1 MTAAPL
7 ASTRPLPGLVIDARV
22 WLVLSWVGV
31 TAFAAMLG
39 LLLMDGR
46 WYELRI
52 AACFFL
58 PLVAFLLM
66 PHRLPNLVMALATGC
81 FLVSAAGW
89 ALDWYG
95 RFWWFDIVL
104 HTINPLLIMTGVM
117 FMLWKADLLA
127 HAPRKGRFVLWS
139 TGIGLALGILWE
151 LFEFTYLPLTWP
163 DTILD
168 VVMNTAGAAL
178 GGWFAIWLIDSRG
191 LPPEGHRRLAA
202 LRARALARRVPVP
215 VRDR

>member
-1 MTAAPL
+1 MTALPRP
-7 ASTRPLPGLVIDARV
+7 ASIRPLPGSVIDARGWIV
-22 WLVLSWVGV
+22 MSWAGV
-31 TAFAAMLG
+31 AGFAVFLAA
-39 LLLMDGR
+39 LLLDER
-46 WYELRI
+46 WFELRI

-58 PLVAFLLM
+58 PLLILKLV
-66 PHRLPNLVMALATGC
+66 PHGLPNLVMALVTGC
-81 FLVSAAGW
+81 FVLSAAGW

-95 RFWWFDIVL
+95 RFWWFDVVL
-104 HTINPLLIMTGVM
+104 HTINPMLIMTGTM

-139 TGIGLALGILWE
+139 TGIGLALGVAWE

-178 GGWFAIWLIDSRG
+178 GGWFAIWLIDRRG

-202 LRARALARRVPVP
+202 LMTRQSVPVP